1 MEQKEKMRIVLTEIV
16 LSILCWKW
24 KLCVALVGKYFT
36 FGARGKFERK
46 VLALGIASVLSLLKK
61 KEKTRSPAKDETHAD
76 DLGRGGRLVELP
88 PCPRS

>member
-1 MEQKEKMRIVLTEIV
+1 MEGKEWNKKKEEMRIVLTEIV

-36 FGARGKFERK
+36 FGARGKFKRK

-61 KEKTRSPAKDETHAD
+61 RKKLDHRRRTKLTRTIWAG
-76 DLGRGGRLVELP
+76 LGG
-88 PCPRS
+88 